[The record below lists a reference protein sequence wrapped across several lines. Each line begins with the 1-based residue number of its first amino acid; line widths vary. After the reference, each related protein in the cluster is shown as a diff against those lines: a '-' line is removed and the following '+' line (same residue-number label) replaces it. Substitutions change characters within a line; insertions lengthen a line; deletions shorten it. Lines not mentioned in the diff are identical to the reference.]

1 MYEKLI
7 TFARRARQQNIQFRS
22 EDYQAYLD
30 ELTPGDFV
38 YCDPPYLST
47 CGVYTDARR
56 GFNGWD
62 AAQQRGLMLFL
73 EQLHGRN
80 IRFMLSNY
88 AEHAESDNNELIL
101 WAKKNGFT
109 VICNDK
115 ITKRNRQNRRELI
128 IVNYEAYGNHRPDI
142 QQL

>member
-1 MYEKLI
+1 
-7 TFARRARQQNIQFRS
+7 
-22 EDYQAYLD
+22 
-30 ELTPGDFV
+30 
-38 YCDPPYLST
+38 
-47 CGVYTDARR
+47 
-56 GFNGWD
+56 
-62 AAQQRGLMLFL
+62 
-73 EQLHGRN
+73 
-80 IRFMLSNY
+80 MLSNY